1 MKPSQFAS
9 LVACIIAG
17 ITWVYLGQN
26 FVLLSVFG
34 DALTDGGLNPQNL
47 VDSATSPSFQA
58 LWLTCLAFTLIWL
71 LSTAKSRPSNS
82 AEVRQMRP
90 TWWVYAVVLV
100 LLGWVYQLVFTVLVW
115 QVRGIAPVE
124 GLPNIK
130 YYPVPPG
137 GWLILLVLVVIDVCL
152 LFWLP
157 TMLASPKSYRFVVPG
172 ALKFLGGR

>member
-1 MKPSQFAS
+1 
-9 LVACIIAG
+9 
-17 ITWVYLGQN
+17 
-26 FVLLSVFG
+26 
-34 DALTDGGLNPQNL
+34 
-47 VDSATSPSFQA
+47 
-58 LWLTCLAFTLIWL
+58 
-71 LSTAKSRPSNS
+71 
-82 AEVRQMRP
+82 MRP
-90 TWWVYAVVLV
+90 TWWIYAVVLV